1 MKNFQLIPWLK
12 SFSLIFIGNVMLAFA
27 SAFFLVPMEIVNG
40 GMNGVSLILFATY
53 QWPIDLTTLLMAW
66 GFFIGGI
73 ILLGKEFSLKTISA
87 TVIYPLFLFIFLRF
101 FPPNIFEFILAND
114 THRLLAAIFGGALV
128 GLGVALSFLA
138 GGSTGGFD
146 VIILSLKKF
155 LDVKVSI
162 SSLLIDTLI
171 ILLGMTTFSLLLGLY
186 GIISIVVS
194 ALMIELVFVGFSKT
208 YFVTIISKESKKI
221 NAFILETLE
230 RGSTLIP
237 AKGGYSDMAFELI
250 QVAINRSE
258 YFTLKQFIATVDN
271 KAFVVF
277 SQVRSINGLGFEP
290 FPIKS
295 IQHNKKGVQ

>member
-1 MKNFQLIPWLK
+1 MKSIILLMWLR
-12 SFSLIFIGNVMLAFA
+12 SFALIFLGNVILAFA

-40 GMNGVSLILFATY
+40 GMNGVALILFATY
-53 QWPIDLTTLLMAW
+53 QWPIDLSTIFMAW
-66 GFFIGGI
+66 SFFIGGVF
-73 ILLGKEFSLKTISA
+73 LLGKEFSFKTISA

-101 FPPNIFEFILAND
+101 FPPNIFDFMLEND
-114 THRLLAAIFGGALV
+114 THRLLAALFGGALV

-146 VIILSLKKF
+146 VVILSLKKY
-155 LDVKVSI
+155 LEIKVSI
-162 SSLLIDTLI
+162 SSLIIDAVI
-171 ILLGMTTFSLLLGLY
+171 ILIGMLTFTLLLGLY

-208 YFVTIISKESKKI
+208 YFVTIISKESTKI

-237 AKGGYSDMAFELI
+237 AKGGYSEKAFELI

-258 YFTLKQFIATVDN
+258 YFTLKQFIASIDP

-277 SQVRSINGLGFEP
+277 SQVRSINGLGFDP
-290 FPIKS
+290 FPLKKAKKS
-295 IQHNKKGVQ
+295 NV

>member
-1 MKNFQLIPWLK
+1 MKNIEIVTWLK
-12 SFSLIFIGNVMLAFA
+12 SFLLIFLGNVMLAFS
-27 SAFFLVPMEIVNG
+27 SAFFLVPMQIVNG
-40 GMNGVSLILFATY
+40 GMNGVALILFTIY
-53 QWPIDLTTLLMAW
+53 QWPIDLATLIMAW
-66 GFFIGGI
+66 GFFILGI
-73 ILLGKEFSLKTISA
+73 FLLGKEFSLKTISA

-101 FPPNIFEFILAND
+101 FPANIFEFILEND

-146 VIILSLKKF
+146 VIVLSLKKF
-155 LDVKVSI
+155 LEVKVSI
-162 SSLLIDTLI
+162 SSLMIDTLI
-171 ILLGMTTFSLLLGLY
+171 IMAGMTTFSLLLGLY

-208 YFVTIISKESKKI
+208 YFVTIISKESLKI
-221 NAFILETLE
+221 NAFILQTLE

-237 AKGGYSDMAFELI
+237 AKGGYSETAFELI

-258 YFTLKQFIATVDN
+258 YFTLKQFIATVDS

-290 FPIKS
+290 FTLTSPLG
-295 IQHNKKGVQ
+295 KKK

>member
-1 MKNFQLIPWLK
+1 MKSNILLTWLR
-12 SFSLIFIGNVMLAFA
+12 SFALIFLGNVMLAFA

-40 GMNGVSLILFATY
+40 GMNGVALILFATY
-53 QWPIDLTTLLMAW
+53 QWPIDLSTLLMAW
-66 GFFIGGI
+66 SFFIGGVF
-73 ILLGKEFSLKTISA
+73 LLGKEFSFKTISA

-101 FPPNIFEFILAND
+101 FPPNIFDFILEND
-114 THRLLAAIFGGALV
+114 THRLLAALFGGALV

-146 VIILSLKKF
+146 VVILSLKKF
-155 LDVKVSI
+155 LEIKVSI
-162 SSLLIDTLI
+162 SSLIIDAVI
-171 ILLGMTTFSLLLGLY
+171 ILIGMSTFSLLLGLY

-208 YFVTIISKESKKI
+208 YFVTIISKESNKI

-237 AKGGYSDMAFELI
+237 AKGGYSEKAFELI

-258 YFTLKQFIATVDN
+258 YFTLKQFIASIDP

-277 SQVRSINGLGFEP
+277 SQVRSINGLGFDP
-290 FPIKS
+290 FPLKKK
-295 IQHNKKGVQ
+295 KKGNV

>member
-1 MKNFQLIPWLK
+1 MKSNILLMWLR
-12 SFSLIFIGNVMLAFA
+12 SFALIFLGNVILAFA

-40 GMNGVSLILFATY
+40 GMNGVALILFATY
-53 QWPIDLTTLLMAW
+53 QWPIDLSTIFMAW
-66 GFFIGGI
+66 SFFIGGFF
-73 ILLGKEFSLKTISA
+73 LLGKEFSFKTISA

-101 FPPNIFEFILAND
+101 FPPNIFDFMLEND
-114 THRLLAAIFGGALV
+114 THRLLAALFGGALV

-146 VIILSLKKF
+146 VVILSLKKY
-155 LDVKVSI
+155 LEIKVSI
-162 SSLLIDTLI
+162 SSLIIDAVI
-171 ILLGMTTFSLLLGLY
+171 ILIGMSTFSLLLGLY

-208 YFVTIISKESKKI
+208 YFVTIISKESTKI

-237 AKGGYSDMAFELI
+237 AKGGYSEKAFELI

-258 YFTLKQFIATVDN
+258 YFTLKQFIASIDP

-277 SQVRSINGLGFEP
+277 SQVRSINGLGFDP
-290 FPIKS
+290 FPLKKAKKS
-295 IQHNKKGVQ
+295 NV

>member
-1 MKNFQLIPWLK
+1 MKSTMFLPWLK
-12 SFSLIFIGNVMLAFA
+12 SFSLIFLGNVMLAFA

-40 GMNGVSLILFATY
+40 GMNGVALILFATH
-53 QWPIDLTTLLMAW
+53 QWPIDITTLIMAW
-66 GFFIGGI
+66 SFFVGGFF
-73 ILLGKEFSLKTISA
+73 LLGKEFSFKTISA
-87 TVIYPLFLFIFLRF
+87 TIVYPLFLFIFLRF
-101 FPPNIFEFILAND
+101 FPPNIFDFILEND
-114 THRLLAAIFGGALV
+114 THRLLAALFGGALV

-146 VIILSLKKF
+146 VVILSLKKF
-155 LDVKVSI
+155 LEIKVSI
-162 SSLLIDTLI
+162 SSLMIDAVI
-171 ILLGMTTFSLLLGLY
+171 ILMGMTTFSLLLGLY

-208 YFVTIISKESKKI
+208 YFVTIISKESNKI

-237 AKGGYSDMAFELI
+237 AKGGYSEKAFELI

-258 YFTLKQFIATVDN
+258 YFTLKQFIASIDP

-277 SQVRSINGLGFEP
+277 SQVRSINGLGFDP
-290 FPIKS
+290 FPLKKMKKS
-295 IQHNKKGVQ
+295 SL

>member
-1 MKNFQLIPWLK
+1 MKNIEIVTWLK
-12 SFSLIFIGNVMLAFA
+12 SFLLIFLGNVMLAFS
-27 SAFFLVPMEIVNG
+27 SAFFLVPMQIVNG
-40 GMNGVSLILFATY
+40 GMNGVALILFTIY
-53 QWPIDLTTLLMAW
+53 QWPIDLTTLIMAW
-66 GFFIGGI
+66 SFFILGI
-73 ILLGKEFSLKTISA
+73 FLLGKEFSLKTISA

-101 FPPNIFEFILAND
+101 FPTNIFEFILEND

-146 VIILSLKKF
+146 VIVLSLKKF
-155 LDVKVSI
+155 LEVKVSI
-162 SSLLIDTLI
+162 SSLMIDTLI
-171 ILLGMTTFSLLLGLY
+171 IMAGMTTFSLLLGLY

-208 YFVTIISKESKKI
+208 YFVTIISKESLKI
-221 NAFILETLE
+221 NAFILQTLE

-237 AKGGYSDMAFELI
+237 AKGGYSEAAFELI

-258 YFTLKQFIATVDN
+258 YFTLKQFIATVDS

-277 SQVRSINGLGFEP
+277 SQVRSINGQGFEP
-290 FPIKS
+290 FTLTSPLG
-295 IQHNKKGVQ
+295 KKK